1 MTRPDRVIVTC
12 PNERGLV
19 RTVSALLASTAL
31 LATLTACAPL
41 TSDGDC
47 EPAIPAGESPSY
59 VEVEGELFTPPEV
72 TFPTPLRT
80 NGAERAVLVDGDGE
94 LIQPRQV
101 VDFQVSL
108 YSGVDGTL
116 ITQSAYDPTA
126 NPLRRTAG
134 SDMDILAEVVQCAE
148 VGSRIAATA
157 TIADVFGEG
166 ALDPSLGLADDDP
179 VVLVLDVQAA
189 YLAKATGLPQLG
201 ADGVP
206 AVVTAPNGRPGITIP
221 NEEPPTELI
230 DHVLTLGDG
239 AEVAEGDRVVMHYTG
254 LDWETEAVFDSS
266 WERGAPATFP
276 AISFLD
282 QPDGIVPGLAEAI
295 VGKTVGS
302 QVVVVIPP
310 ELGYPE
316 GQAPAT
322 IPAGST
328 MVFVV
333 DILGI
338 EGRD

>member
-1 MTRPDRVIVTC
+1 MTR
-12 PNERGLV
+12 PNERGFV
-19 RTVSALLASTAL
+19 RTVPALLVSTAL
-31 LATLTACAPL
+31 LASLAACAPL
-41 TSDGDC
+41 GASADC
-47 EPAIPAGESPSY
+47 EPVIPAGESPTY
-59 VEVEGELFTPPEV
+59 VEVEGDVFEAPEV
-72 TFPTPLRT
+72 SFPTPLRT
-80 NGAERAVLVDGDGE
+80 NGAERAVLVEGE
-94 LIQPRQV
+94 GEPIAAGQV

-134 SDMDILAEVVQCAE
+134 SEMDILAEVVQCAE
-148 VGSRIAATA
+148 VGSRLAAIG

-166 ALDPSLGLADDDP
+166 TLDPALGLADDDS
-179 VVLVLDVQAA
+179 VVLVLDVEAA
-189 YLAKATGLPQLG
+189 YLGKATGLPQLG
-201 ADGVP
+201 AQGVP
-206 AVVTAPNGRPGITIP
+206 AVVTAPDGRPGITIP
-221 NEEPPTELI
+221 NQDAPTELI

-239 AEVAEGDRVVMHYTG
+239 AEIAAGDRVVMHYTG
-254 LDWETEAVFDSS
+254 VIWDSETVFDSS

-276 AISFLD
+276 AVSFLE
-282 QPDGIVPGLAEAI
+282 QQDGIVPGLAEAI

-338 EGRD
+338 EDRG

>member
-1 MTRPDRVIVTC
+1 
-12 PNERGLV
+12 V
-19 RTVSALLASTAL
+19 RTVPALIVSAAL

-41 TSDGDC
+41 GGSAAC
-47 EPAIPAGESPSY
+47 EPVIPEGESPSF
-59 VEVEGELFTPPEV
+59 VRAEGEVGAVPEV
-72 TFPTPLRT
+72 SFPTPLRT
-80 NGAERAVLVDGDGE
+80 EGAQRSVLVPGEGDPIAAGQ
-94 LIQPRQV
+94 I

-108 YSGVDGTL
+108 FSGVDGEL
-116 ITQSAYDPTA
+116 ITQSSYDDTT

-134 SDMDILAEVVQCAE
+134 ADMDVLAEVVQCAQ
-148 VGSRIAATA
+148 VGSRIAATG
-157 TIADVFGEG
+157 TIADVFGAG
-166 ALDPSLGLADDDP
+166 TLDPALGLADDDS
-179 VVLVLDVQAA
+179 VVLVLDIEAA
-189 YLAKATGLPQLG
+189 YLGKATGLPQLG
-201 ADGVP
+201 AQGVP
-206 AVVTAPNGRPGITIP
+206 AVVTAPDGRPGITVP
-221 NEEPPTELI
+221 NQDPPTELI
-230 DHVLTLGDG
+230 DHVLTRGDG

-276 AISFLD
+276 AVSFLD

>member
-1 MTRPDRVIVTC
+1 M
-12 PNERGLV
+12 
-19 RTVSALLASTAL
+19 RTVPALLVSTAL
-31 LATLTACAPL
+31 LASLTACAPL
-41 TSDGDC
+41 TGSADC
-47 EPAIPAGESPSY
+47 EPVIPTGESPTY
-59 VEVEGELFTPPEV
+59 VEAEGDVLEVPEV
-72 TFPTPLRT
+72 SFPTPLRT
-80 NGAERAVLVDGDGE
+80 SGAEQAVLVEGSGDP
-94 LIQPRQV
+94 IQAGQI

-116 ITQSAYDPTA
+116 ITQSSYDQTSP
-126 NPLRRTAG
+126 PLRRTAG

-148 VGSRIAATA
+148 VGSRISATG

-166 ALDPSLGLADDDP
+166 ALDPALGLADDDS
-179 VVLVLDVQAA
+179 VVLVLDVEAA
-189 YLAKATGLPQLG
+189 YLAKASGLPQLG
-201 ADGVP
+201 AQGVP
-206 AVVTAPNGRPGITIP
+206 AVVTAPDGRPGITIP
-221 NEEPPTELI
+221 NQDAPTELI

-239 AEVAEGDRVVMHYTG
+239 AEIAEGDRVVMHYTG
-254 LDWETEAVFDSS
+254 VIWDSETVFDSS

-276 AISFLD
+276 AVSFLE
-282 QPDGIVPGLAEAI
+282 QQDGIVPGLAEAI

-338 EGRD
+338 EDRG